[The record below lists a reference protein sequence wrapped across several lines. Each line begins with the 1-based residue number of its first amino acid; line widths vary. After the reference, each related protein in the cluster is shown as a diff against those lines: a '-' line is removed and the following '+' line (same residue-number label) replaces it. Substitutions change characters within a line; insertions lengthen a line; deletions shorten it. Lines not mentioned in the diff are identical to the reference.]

1 MGFLFSTINTKTY
14 YYCVYP
20 MKLSEILYED
30 AAAGATGGAAIAGF
44 QGSLFGKAPVSR
56 LNRKRYKVKKL
67 TFKNTLSK
75 G

>member
-1 MGFLFSTINTKTY
+1 
-14 YYCVYP
+14 